1 MLSAPALREFL
12 IPLHL
17 ALTPDCIRPL
27 NQRSVLRS
35 LPYPISE
42 RHRTG
47 VPAWPESKLSE
58 HRYILRRR
66 LHCWDVGAGV
76 GWDNSDFEVMLMA
89 RLVAFPKVRINVDF

>member
-1 MLSAPALREFL
+1 MGSSLADISGESSYLKKRFEETDIVNARMF
-12 IPLHL
+12 IPLNSI
-17 ALTPDCIRPL
+17 T
-27 NQRSVLRS
+27 S
-35 LPYPISE
+35 LEIEAEYDFDKS
-42 RHRTG
+42 R
-47 VPAWPESKLSE
+47 LSE